1 MAALTAFGEILKPFY
16 SGEMVGKERYH
27 MIIRKIENNE
37 PFKINGVV
45 LRYLNLKKRL
55 L

>member
-1 MAALTAFGEILKPFY
+1 MAALTANEILKPFY
-16 SGEMVGKERYH
+16 SGEMMGKERYH

-37 PFKINGVV
+37 P